1 MRTLHGAC
9 YLWWSSVL
17 PGSKSVAV
25 LSKDL
30 VNLEPHSCDPGYA
43 PGTHSHYISSY
54 LYLLNDFVIISW

>member
-30 VNLEPHSCDPGYA
+30 LNLEPQSCDPGYA

-54 LYLLNDFVIISW
+54 LY